1 MNETP
6 TSGPIATSS
15 THHAREATSSRY
27 SFATNHDKDETA
39 EGAELAE
46 NNVLFAFSAFSA
58 FSAVPS
64 LCECKNHL
72 FEIVACAAAAAARGR
87 HGGQLLA
94 RAFAPCAAA
103 AQQYEAIAD
112 ARRVPNLM
120 NRQEHRPAHGGVG
133 AQRLRHLAA
142 LTQIEAVERLVGPQ
156 HRLRHQQPGPQ
167 QPSLT
172 LPLRGAWQ
180 PGGAQWA
187 DSDALHRAL
196 S

>member
-58 FSAVPS
+58 LPS
-64 LCECKNHL
+64 LCQCQKHL
-72 FEIVACAAAAAARGR
+72 FEIGACAAAAAARGR

-112 ARRVPNLM
+112 ARRVPN
-120 NRQEHRPAHGGVG
+120 
-133 AQRLRHLAA
+133 
-142 LTQIEAVERLVGPQ
+142 
-156 HRLRHQQPGPQ
+156 
-167 QPSLT
+167 
-172 LPLRGAWQ
+172 
-180 PGGAQWA
+180 
-187 DSDALHRAL
+187 
-196 S
+196 